1 MDKFPEYLN
10 TKFDYDYIREHY
22 PVRKWLPVW
31 EELVKDH
38 KKWQKVQELGLKL
51 EGKEDENNK
60 IIEEIDT
67 ETKEKKFLQYEYKED
82 PNCKINRLGM
92 DITEIERIIKEAKG
106 LIEPIKK

>member
-1 MDKFPEYLN
+1 
-10 TKFDYDYIREHY
+10 
-22 PVRKWLPVW
+22 
-31 EELVKDH
+31 
-38 KKWQKVQELGLKL
+38 VQELGLKL
-51 EGKEDENNK
+51 EGKKDENNK

-106 LIEPIKK
+106 LIDPIKK